1 MNKKKQLLLSRPSLM
16 TCLCLGIRL
25 VLAIHTYKISEQIE
39 DNASGGAYSNG
50 LDIYDSYRFILDLY
64 MSITFTSR
72 WSSRPCLVELTDTH
86 LRAFQLVPSHA
97 FEGTAGLEA

>member
-1 MNKKKQLLLSRPSLM
+1 MPRV
-16 TCLCLGIRL
+16 
-25 VLAIHTYKISEQIE
+25 VLI
-39 DNASGGAYSNG
+39 YSNG

-86 LRAFQLVPSHA
+86 LRAFQLVPSPA
-97 FEGTAGLEA
+97 FEGTAGLVA